1 MPPVVTTLSIP
12 QVPIDTHGE
21 NGTSWGGERHKL
33 SLISV
38 FKAFGHRQVLR
49 DLSLEVARGEVV
61 GLFGADGS
69 GKTVCFYTILGLI
82 KPDSGRIELNG
93 TDVTGLPTYRRA
105 QLGLGYLP
113 QESSVLRGLNVE
125 KNISVTLE
133 IVEPDPAA
141 RTERLERI
149 LAEFDLDR
157 LRLRK
162 PSSLSG
168 GERRR
173 VEVARALASD
183 PDIILLDEPFAGI
196 DPLSIAEIK
205 RMIRQLKERGVGV
218 LITDYDVHD
227 VVEITDRIYVIQEG
241 TVIFSGTPA
250 MLREDRA
257 VRHFFLGE
265 NYRI

>member
-1 MPPVVTTLSIP
+1 VVTTLGIP
-12 QVPIDTHGE
+12 QVPIAPDSE
-21 NGTSWGGERHKL
+21 NGGHCREGHKL

-38 FKAFGHRQVLR
+38 SKAFGQRQVLR

-93 TDVTGLPTYRRA
+93 IDVTRLPTYRRA

-113 QESSVLRGLNVE
+113 QESSVYRGLNVE
-125 KNISVTLE
+125 KNISVPLE
-133 IVEPDPAA
+133 IAEPDPAA
-141 RTERLERI
+141 RAERLESI

-227 VVEITDRIYVIQEG
+227 VVEITDRIYVIQDG
-241 TVIFSGTPA
+241 SVIFSGTPA
-250 MLREDRA
+250 MLSEDSA
-257 VRHFFLGE
+257 VRRYFLGE